1 MQSHIRAIKISKKE
15 KMRDKDQGRI
25 LFKDVMMENFPN
37 FMKSFKSPGSSVNLK
52 QDKQETTA
60 KYVVV
65 KLFKIERGNL

>member
-1 MQSHIRAIKISKKE
+1 MQSHIQAIKISKKE
-15 KMRDKDQGRI
+15 KMGDKDQGRI

-37 FMKSFKSPGSSVNLK
+37 FVKSFKSPGSSVNLK

-60 KYVVV
+60 NVI